1 MTILR
6 RVCFSLLFVTSAF
19 WAQAYDE
26 EAVAKEVRLARSAA
40 PQAISEK
47 AAVYVFVHGNYI
59 LSDKGSNGF
68 TCLVLRDGDPSSRY
82 PVCLDPEWT
91 RCELPEYLKE
101 AELRAAGMPDEKIEG
116 ELDRMRRN
124 GSFPNPKRSG
134 IAYMASPE
142 MRGMYVVVKNGKIQP
157 HVMIYAPG
165 VTNSQIGVKD
175 VNQARREHIPF
186 AANEGKPNAH
196 ILCPIMTYADG
207 TKYEE

>member
-1 MTILR
+1 MR
-6 RVCFSLLFVTSAF
+6 RVGFALVFVINAM
-19 WAQAYDE
+19 WAQVSDPDAI
-26 EAVAKEVRLARSAA
+26 AKEVRLARSAA
-40 PQAISEK
+40 PQTIS
-47 AAVYVFVHGNYI
+47 AGASVYIFVHGNYI

-82 PVCLDPEWT
+82 PVCLDAEWT

-101 AELRAAGMPDEKIEG
+101 AELRNAGMPEEKIEV
-116 ELDRMRRN
+116 ELDRMRRE

-134 IAYMASPE
+134 IAYMASRE
-142 MRGMYVVVKNGKIQP
+142 MRGMYALVKNGKIQP

-165 VTNSQIGVKD
+165 VTNSQIGVTD
-175 VNQARREHIPF
+175 VNGARREHIPF

-196 ILCPIMTYADG
+196 ILCPMMTYADG